1 MINSRMYDLN
11 DNQIIFYED
20 LKKICEDNWEYFVEQ
35 MIEFI
40 RIKHNYNS
48 ASGKSNK
55 AVIGISGGVDSA
67 LVAALAV
74 RALGPDNVILVK
86 MPYVGM
92 SSKGSIEDSD
102 LLAAQLGVNDIRES
116 PINEI
121 ADAIIRAAEASG
133 KKMSALGKG
142 NAMARARMSVLY
154 AIAGENDGR
163 VLDTCNL
170 TEVLVG
176 FFTKHGDGAS
186 DLNPVGE
193 LYKTWVWILARKLG
207 VPECILNK
215 KPSAE
220 LEKGQTDEN
229 DMGITYR
236 ALDLVLYLLYK
247 KNISVK
253 AMIEEYY
260 LTLEMINFV
269 IKKVNAS
276 DHKRKLAP
284 VCKLRI
290 NSLE

>member
-11 DNQIIFYED
+11 DNQIVFYED
-20 LKKICEDNWEYFVEQ
+20 LKKMCEDNWEYFVEQ

-40 RIKHNYNS
+40 RIKHNYNF
-48 ASGKSNK
+48 ATGRSNK

-67 LVAALAV
+67 LVAVLAV
-74 RALGPDNVILVK
+74 RALGRDNVILVK
-86 MPYVGM
+86 MPYKGM
-92 SSKGSIEDSD
+92 SSKESIEDAD
-102 LLAAQLGVNDIRES
+102 LLAKQLGVKDIRER

-121 ADAIIRAAEASG
+121 ADAIMRAAEVPG
-133 KKMSALGKG
+133 KNMSALGKG
-142 NAMARARMSVLY
+142 NTMARARMSVLY

-170 TEVLVG
+170 TEILVG

-186 DLNPVGE
+186 DLNAVGE

-229 DMGITYR
+229 DMGITYP
-236 ALDLVLYLLYK
+236 ALDLILYLLYR
-247 KNISVK
+247 KNVGVK
-253 AMIEEYY
+253 VMIGKYHF
-260 LTLEMINFV
+260 TLEMINFV
-269 IKKVNAS
+269 IEKVNAS
-276 DHKRKLAP
+276 EHKRKLAP
-284 VCKLRI
+284 ICKLRI
-290 NSLE
+290 NGT